1 MSVLVILG
9 PPGAG
14 KGTQAVMLA
23 ERLGVPHIA
32 TGDLFRAAVAART
45 PIGRE
50 VAQYMG
56 RGELVPDEITLQV
69 LLERLR
75 QRDAAAGA
83 VLDGFPRN
91 RRQAEALDAALVERG
106 LRVDRAVM
114 IEVPAEDL
122 IRRLAGRWQC
132 RAGGHVYHEVT
143 HPPRVPGVCDI
154 DGSPLYQRDDDR
166 METIRARLAQQLAAL
181 HDVVGY
187 YRERGVLATV
197 DGRGSIREVADA
209 VGSVL
214 AGVGPVR

>member
-1 MSVLVILG
+1 RRDRAQPRRRPARRYRPAHRRERGRRDDEADRGAADDAQLRGLHPVSVLVILG

-91 RRQAEALDAALVERG
+91 RRQAEALDAALAERG

-132 RAGGHVYHEVT
+132 RAGG
-143 HPPRVPGVCDI
+143 
-154 DGSPLYQRDDDR
+154 
-166 METIRARLAQQLAAL
+166 
-181 HDVVGY
+181 
-187 YRERGVLATV
+187 
-197 DGRGSIREVADA
+197 
-209 VGSVL
+209 
-214 AGVGPVR
+214 